1 MAELLKKARKLSMR
15 SKIRLAV
22 ENLKKMSMQEKIQ
35 LMVKAGLMTQEEAD
49 RAKERVSQ
57 TATNT

>member
-1 MAELLKKARKLSMR
+1 MAELPKKARKLSMR
-15 SKIRLAV
+15 AKIRLAV

>member
-1 MAELLKKARKLSMR
+1 MAELPKKARKLSMR